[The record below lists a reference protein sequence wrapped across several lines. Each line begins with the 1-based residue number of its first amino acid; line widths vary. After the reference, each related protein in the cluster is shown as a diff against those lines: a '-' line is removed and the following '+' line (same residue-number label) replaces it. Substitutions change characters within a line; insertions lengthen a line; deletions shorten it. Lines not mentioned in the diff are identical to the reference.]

1 MALPVV
7 DKESYQ
13 FSHSEWVLYAGQA
26 LQQAGF
32 LHTEPTGL
40 YDEDFGAALMA
51 FQSLHGI
58 QEQDHVG
65 PFTWAALG
73 VDDPD
78 AQHAAHAAHA
88 DHAEH
93 AVQAGSVSED
103 GQWRWD
109 GTQWQPAEHHV
120 DHHAGHQVEQHHADV
135 EGFADAFTPTADSS
149 EFEDTELA
157 NSIFQYELAIL
168 RQWKAALDSFHVVIK
183 SETQAAAKPDFAG
196 ALLKVFGEKVLGKA
210 ISEFK
215 AGIVFDALKGLV
227 SEAERARNAAKSVAF
242 RDFYTTH
249 QTHIANLDK
258 DLVTT
263 QPVFV
268 AAVRRE
274 AERLLRNDPNS
285 YGMLRMEIMDL
296 YQDAERRLASVTQ
309 ESLFAELSA
318 EWVSGNVSQGGEI
331 RIRIHEADL
340 SVIDVKITAPDG
352 DKLVEQLTQQPGGMD
367 VWHMHA
373 PKLITY
379 MDAGGNNSG
388 WVRLDAGNHLA
399 NLPAEQDGKY
409 KKRYEQLIAHGG
421 LAPVTKH

>member
-7 DKESYQ
+7 DKDSHQ

-32 LHTEPTGL
+32 LNTEPTGI
-40 YDEDFGAALMA
+40 YDDEFATAVQA
-51 FQSLHGI
+51 FQAHHGI
-58 QEQDHVG
+58 QEEDHVG
-65 PFTWAALG
+65 PYTWAALG
-73 VDDPD
+73 IDDTEQ
-78 AQHAAHAAHA
+78 AGTEHAHTEHA
-88 DHAEH
+88 DAGH
-93 AVQAGSVSED
+93 AVQAGSLSED
-103 GQWRWD
+103 GQWQWD
-109 GTQWQPAEHHV
+109 GAQWQPAQQQHGTEHAV
-120 DHHAGHQVEQHHADV
+120 DAFTSGEVAH
-135 EGFADAFTPTADSS
+135 AFTPTADSS

-157 NSIFQYELAIL
+157 SSIFQYELAIL

-215 AGIVFDALKGLV
+215 AGIVFDALKAVVG
-227 SEAERARNAAKSVAF
+227 EAERAKNAAKSVAF

-249 QTHIANLDK
+249 QTHIANMDK
-258 DLVTT
+258 ELVTH

-268 AAVRRE
+268 AAVRKE
-274 AERLLRNDPNS
+274 AERLLRNDPNA
-285 YGMLRMEIMDL
+285 YGMLRMEIMDM
-296 YQDAERRLASVTQ
+296 YQDAERRLQTATQ

-318 EWVSGNVSQGGEI
+318 EWVSGNVSTGGEI
-331 RIRIHEADL
+331 RIRVHEDL
-340 SVIDVKITAPDG
+340 TVIDVKIIAPDG

>member
-1 MALPVV
+1 MALPMV
-7 DKESYQ
+7 DKESHQ
-13 FSHSEWVLYAGQA
+13 FSASEWITYAGQA
-26 LQQAGF
+26 LQQAGY
-32 LHTEPTGL
+32 LQTEPTGL
-40 YDEDFGAALMA
+40 YDEEFAAAVQA
-51 FQSLHGI
+51 FQAFHGI
-58 QEQDHVG
+58 HEEDHVG
-65 PFTWAALG
+65 PYTWAALG
-73 VDDPD
+73 IEDTEQADTG
-78 AQHAAHAAHA
+78 HALEVGAL
-88 DHAEH
+88 
-93 AVQAGSVSED
+93 SED
-103 GQWRWD
+103 GQWHWD
-109 GTQWQPAEHHV
+109 GSQWQA
-120 DHHAGHQVEQHHADV
+120 AEQHAV
-135 EGFADAFTPTADSS
+135 EGLAIGEVAHAFTPTADSS

-157 NSIFQYELAIL
+157 NSIFQSELAIL
-168 RQWKAALDSFHVVIK
+168 REWKAALDSFHVVIK

-215 AGIVFDALKGLV
+215 AGIVFDALKAIV
-227 SEAERARNAAKSVAF
+227 SEAERAKAAAKSVAF

-249 QTHIANLDK
+249 QTHIANMDK
-258 DLVTT
+258 ELVTH

-268 AAVRRE
+268 AAVRKE
-274 AERLLRNDPNS
+274 AERLLRNDPDG

-296 YQDAERRLASVTQ
+296 YQDAERRLQTATQ
-309 ESLFAELSA
+309 ESLFADLSA
-318 EWVSGNVSQGGEI
+318 EWVSGNVSAGGEI
-331 RIRIHEADL
+331 RIRLHEDL

-373 PKLITY
+373 PKLLIY

>member
-7 DKESYQ
+7 DKEGYQ
-13 FSHSEWVLYAGQA
+13 FSSSEWVTYAGQA

-32 LHTEPTGL
+32 LHAEPTGL
-40 YDEDFGAALMA
+40 YDEEFAAAVTA
-51 FQSLHGI
+51 FQALHGI
-58 QEQDHVG
+58 HEEDQVG
-65 PFTWAALG
+65 PYTWAALG
-73 VDDPD
+73 IEDTEQ
-78 AQHAAHAAHA
+78 AHEGHAAVETGAL
-88 DHAEH
+88 
-93 AVQAGSVSED
+93 SED
-103 GQWRWD
+103 GQWHWD
-109 GTQWQPAEHHV
+109 GSQWQAAEHHV
-120 DHHAGHQVEQHHADV
+120 DQHADQHAV
-135 EGFADAFTPTADSS
+135 EGFVSADVAQAFTPTAGSS

-215 AGIVFDALKGLV
+215 AGIVFDALKAVVG
-227 SEAERARNAAKSVAF
+227 EAERAKNAAKSVAF

-249 QTHIANLDK
+249 QTHIANMDK
-258 DLVTT
+258 ELVTH

-268 AAVRRE
+268 AAVRKE
-274 AERLLRNDPNS
+274 AERLLRNDPNA

-296 YQDAERRLASVTQ
+296 YQDAEQRLQTATQ

-318 EWVSGNVSQGGEI
+318 EWVSGNVAAGAEI
-331 RIRIHEADL
+331 RVRVYEDL
-340 SVIDVKITAPDG
+340 SVMDVKIIAPDG

-373 PKLITY
+373 PKLLIY
-379 MDAGGNNSG
+379 MDANDHATGY
-388 WVRLDAGNHLA
+388 VRLDAGNHLA

-409 KKRYEQLIAHGG
+409 KKRYEHLIAHGG